1 MSAEMLVG
9 LLLEMA
15 TGSSRTP
22 KGGLAAVA
30 KASAKGKAVPSSS
43 GKFGEGAY
51 KDEPWGIVAMRKR
64 IYGARA
70 FYTSVFH
77 GVEGAREKNPAWND
91 MVTSTLN
98 MLAQLLGT
106 KAQHVPKALKNEQI
120 ASLVGACDPKNPLAD
135 YRLRGVE
142 RANDLFLLST
152 ACSRAYSY

>member
-1 MSAEMLVG
+1 MLSPEMLTG

-30 KASAKGKAVPSSS
+30 KASDKGKAAPSSS

-70 FYTSVFH
+70 FYTSVCQ
-77 GVEGAREKNPAWND
+77 GVEGSRENNPAWND

-98 MLAQLLGT
+98 MLAQLVGT
-106 KAQHVPKALKNEQI
+106 KAQHVPKALKNEHI
-120 ASLVGACDPKNPLAD
+120 ASLVGAADPKNPLLHVTRRNTED
-135 YRLRGVE
+135 
-142 RANDLFLLST
+142 F
-152 ACSRAYSY
+152 

>member
-1 MSAEMLVG
+1 MLTG

-30 KASAKGKAVPSSS
+30 KASDKGKAAPSSS

-70 FYTSVFH
+70 FYTSVCQ
-77 GVEGAREKNPAWND
+77 GVEGSREKNPAWND
-91 MVTSTLN
+91 MVT
-98 MLAQLLGT
+98 
-106 KAQHVPKALKNEQI
+106 E
-120 ASLVGACDPKNPLAD
+120 AD
-135 YRLRGVE
+135 
-142 RANDLFLLST
+142 T
-152 ACSRAYSY
+152 